1 MIFLFILLQL
11 DKFNFKKKYI
21 ITNFSNNKKK
31 FIHKYKKLE
40 QKEQTKLHNLA
51 LNFDSFTQL

>member
-11 DKFNFKKKYI
+11 DKCNFKKKYI

-40 QKEQTKLHNLA
+40 QKKTNQIA
-51 LNFDSFTQL
+51 